1 MIPALWVGAVVVAV
15 GAVLATLIPPRRPAE
30 APIGAGELIPQTEA
44 D

>member
-15 GAVLATLIPPRRPAE
+15 GAVLATLIPPRQAE
-30 APIGAGELIPQTEA
+30 EPIRARELIPQTET